1 MRWVD
6 VNEQLPLPSRR
17 VLVAMHAGTE
27 WQFVSMGRYCV
38 NHWLV
43 DGYTRN
49 VGLSEIKY
57 WAPIAQLP
65 KEWREN
71 DAH

>member
-1 MRWVD
+1 MQM
-6 VNEQLPLPSRR
+6 N
-17 VLVAMHAGTE
+17 AGTE
-27 WQFVSMGRYCV
+27 WQFVSVGRYCV

-49 VGLSEIKY
+49 VKLSEIKY